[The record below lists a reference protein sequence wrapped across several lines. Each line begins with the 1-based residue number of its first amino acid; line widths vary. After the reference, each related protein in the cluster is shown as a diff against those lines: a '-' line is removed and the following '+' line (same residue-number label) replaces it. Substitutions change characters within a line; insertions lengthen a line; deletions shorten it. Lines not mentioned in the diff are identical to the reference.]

1 MTPRLGIVGPGA
13 IAERHAAALAAA
25 GADLAAVAGP
35 DHGQAAAFAAR
46 FGIKQVYGTARDLY
60 AHPGLD
66 AVVIATPHA
75 HHAAQTLAA
84 LDAGLH
90 VLCEIPLA
98 LTLADAEAVAE
109 RARAT
114 GRLVAVA
121 HTLRFCRPYL
131 RVREEIE
138 RGALSVT
145 HVVAR
150 TLMLR
155 QDDTG
160 MGGRPRDW
168 TDDVLWHHGAHTVDA
183 ALWLLGAQRAD
194 ERGTG
199 EEPWRAEAHGAR
211 GEPWRAEVHGVS
223 GEPWRGGPPM
233 DAGAVLR
240 TPGGA
245 LATIALSYHSRLPA
259 RELTVIGEDRTLHLS
274 GGLLREHDGTV
285 LLDCGD
291 RMEAD
296 GLARQDAD
304 FLEAI
309 TLGRPP
315 GCSAADILPAT
326 RVLHEWGAR

>member
-13 IAERHAAALAAA
+13 IAERHAAALTAA

-35 DHGQAAAFAAR
+35 DRGQTDAFAAR
-46 FGIKQVYGTARDLY
+46 FGIKQVYGTAGDLY

-75 HHAAQTLAA
+75 HHTAQTLAA

-98 LTLADAEAVAE
+98 LSLAGAEAVAE

-121 HTLRFCRPYL
+121 HTLRFCRPYQ

-138 RGALSVT
+138 RGALTVT

-194 ERGTG
+194 EQGTG
-199 EEPWRAEAHGAR
+199 EEPWRADVR
-211 GEPWRAEVHGVS
+211 GVR

-259 RELTVIGEDRTLHLS
+259 RELTIIGEERTLHLS

-304 FLEAI
+304 FLDAI

>member
-13 IAERHAAALAAA
+13 IAEQHAAALTAA

-35 DHGQAAAFAAR
+35 DRARTAAFAAR
-46 FGIKQVYGTARDLY
+46 FGIKQVYGTAEDLY

-66 AVVIATPHA
+66 AVVIASPHA

-98 LTLADAEAVAE
+98 LSLADAEAVAE

-121 HTLRFCRPYL
+121 HTLRFCQPYL

-183 ALWLLGAQRAD
+183 ALWLLAAKRAD
-194 ERGTG
+194 V
-199 EEPWRAEAHGAR
+199 HGAR
-211 GEPWRAEVHGVS
+211 

-240 TPGGA
+240 VPGGA

-259 RELTVIGEDRTLHLS
+259 RELTVIGQERTLHLS

-304 FLEAI
+304 FLDAI
-309 TLGRPP
+309 THGRPP

>member
-25 GADLAAVAGP
+25 GADLVAVAGP
-35 DHGQAAAFAAR
+35 DRAQTAAFAAR
-46 FGIKQVYGTARDLY
+46 FGIKQVYGTAGDLY

-75 HHAAQTLAA
+75 CHAAQTLAA

-98 LTLADAEAVAE
+98 LSLADAEAVAE

-121 HTLRFCRPYL
+121 HTLRFCLPYL

-183 ALWLLGAQRAD
+183 ALWLLGATRAD
-194 ERGTG
+194 V
-199 EEPWRAEAHGAR
+199 HGAR
-211 GEPWRAEVHGVS
+211 

-240 TPGGA
+240 VPGGA

-259 RELTVIGEDRTLHLS
+259 RELTIIGQERTLHLS

-304 FLEAI
+304 FLDAI

>member
-13 IAERHAAALAAA
+13 IAERHAAALTEA
-25 GADLAAVAGP
+25 GADLVAVAGP
-35 DHGQAAAFAAR
+35 DREQTAAFAAR
-46 FGIKQVYGTARDLY
+46 FGIGRTYGAAADLY

-75 HHAAQTLAA
+75 HHAAQTMAA

-98 LTLADAEAVAE
+98 LSLADAEAVAG
-109 RARAT
+109 RARAA
-114 GRLVAVA
+114 GRQVAVA

-131 RVREEIE
+131 RVKEEIE
-138 RGALSVT
+138 RGALHAT

-160 MGGRPRDW
+160 MGGRPRGW

-183 ALWLLGAQRAD
+183 ALWLLGATHADPHGTRA
-194 ERGTG
+194 EMQGTG
-199 EEPWRAEAHGAR
+199 FEAHGTGVEVHGTC
-211 GEPWRAEVHGVS
+211 GEPWRD
-223 GEPWRGGPPM
+223 GPPM

-240 TPGGA
+240 VPGGA

-259 RELTVIGEDRTLHLS
+259 RELTVIGEERTLHLS

-285 LLDCGD
+285 LADCGD

-304 FLEAI
+304 FLDAI
-309 TLGRPP
+309 TTGRPP
-315 GCSAADILPAT
+315 GCSVADILPAM